1 MYLGGRIG
9 TFPFSGYSM
18 LVSSRFSVAAF
29 ALLLL
34 GFTRP
39 SRAQG
44 RAPAAAA
51 GIGEIRGRL
60 VESGSG
66 RAISG
71 GSVAV
76 RRVGDSAI
84 VGGAL
89 PQPDGSFRVDGLAA
103 GHYTVRIRALGFAPI
118 VRSGVIISAEK
129 RVVDLGALALSAV
142 VAATLQGQTV
152 TAERADVALA
162 PDRNS
167 YSAKNMITASGGTAV
182 DVLRNVP
189 SVEVDGSNKVT
200 LRGNENV
207 VVQINGRAS
216 PLKGEQLGIFLAQ
229 LPASTVSRVEV
240 ATNPSAKNDPEGT
253 AGIINIILN
262 QEADIGL
269 SGGFTAGTSTT
280 GLANLSGNIGRQS
293 GPLTLFASGSFYRD
307 THGLTGT
314 SSRTNL
320 AVPVPVPPPA
330 FVDSRSAG
338 SVQPTSVGLTLRS
351 EYRFTP
357 HDALSFDAFAN
368 RGRYA
373 FDNASYYTDLDGSRA
388 VIGLFDQFSNRFSRN
403 TSQDYAVAFRRTGG
417 PKVTTFSSE
426 LRFSN
431 NENTGD
437 TELSGALHQADVSTS
452 VAATRSEH
460 DYTTGSFPSWNLQ
473 TDYTHPFGTATKL
486 ESGFKGTVRNM
497 TNDFTAA
504 YYDSASALYVPAPAR
519 TTAFDYREQ
528 IGAVYAV
535 LSQQVRKV
543 QAQAGLRLEHAAT
556 RLNLPNAPTSAQ
568 QYDSRYDNNYASA
581 FPSAIVSYNFTALRQ
596 AKLSY
601 SRRISRPNPY
611 QLTPIEYREDSRNV
625 FRGNP
630 ALRPEYTDAFELGLQ
645 EGRTWGSIQLNPYL
659 RNTAHAVRYIQTVDT
674 SGLTLST
681 YANVASTMT
690 AGADLN
696 LTFHRGPISLF
707 SGGSVY
713 RYTSDASNLAGN
725 LSARAIV
732 WSART
737 NATWKLSPVTDV
749 QLFANYRAPA
759 ATEGGTQLAFVFM
772 NLAVRRKLW
781 GEQGNVSLRLADPFN
796 LMKFGYR
803 TSNGRVIELSERHF
817 GQRGLNLTLSRN
829 FGQQL
834 KLRPKS
840 QEPDAQSA
848 PVPGV
853 P

>member
-1 MYLGGRIG
+1 
-9 TFPFSGYSM
+9 M
-18 LVSSRFSVAAF
+18 LASSRFAALSAF
-29 ALLLL
+29 LLL
-34 GFTRP
+34 GSAHLAT
-39 SRAQG
+39 AQG
-44 RAPAAAA
+44 RAPALAA

-66 RAISG
+66 RAITG
-71 GSVAV
+71 GSVTV
-76 RRVGDSAI
+76 RRVGDSSS

-89 PQPDGSFRVDGLAA
+89 PRPDGSFRVDGLSA
-103 GHYTVRIRALGFAPI
+103 GRYTIRIRALGFAPLVRTDI
-118 VRSGVIISAEK
+118 VISAEK
-129 RVVDLGALALSAV
+129 RIADLGALSLSV
-142 VAATLQGQTV
+142 VAASLEGQTV

-262 QEADIGL
+262 QEAEVGL
-269 SGGFTAGTSTT
+269 SGGFTAGTGTT
-280 GLANLSGNIGRQS
+280 GMANLSGNIGRQS

-307 THGLTGT
+307 SHDLTGT
-314 SSRTNL
+314 TSRINI
-320 AVPVPVPPPA
+320 AVPVPA
-330 FVDSRSAG
+330 FVDSRSGG
-338 SVQPTSVGLTLRS
+338 SMQPTSGGLTLRS

-368 RGRYA
+368 GGRFA
-373 FDNASYYTDLDGSRA
+373 RDNASYYTDMDNSRA
-388 VIGLFDQFSNRFSRN
+388 VIGLFDQFNNLLSRN

-417 PKVTTFSSE
+417 PQVTTFSSE

-431 NENTGD
+431 NDNTNNTD
-437 TELSGALHQADVSTS
+437 LSGALHQADVSTG
-452 VAATRSEH
+452 VAATPREH

-504 YYDSASALYVPAPAR
+504 YYDSLSAQYVPAPAR
-519 TTAFDYREQ
+519 TTSFDYREQ
-528 IGAVYAV
+528 IGAAYAV
-535 LSQQVRKV
+535 VSQQVRKI

-556 RLNLPNAPTSAQ
+556 RLDLPTVAQ
-568 QYDSRYDNNYASA
+568 KFDNNYASA
-581 FPSAIVSYNFTALRQ
+581 FPSAIVSYNLTPLRQ

-611 QLTPIEYREDSRNV
+611 QLTPIEYREDARHL
-625 FRGNP
+625 FHGNP
-630 ALRPEYTDAFELGLQ
+630 ALRPEYTDALELGLQ
-645 EGRTWGSIQLNPYL
+645 EARTWGSIQLNPYL
-659 RNTAHAVRYIQTVDT
+659 RKTAHAVRYIQTVDT
-674 SGLTLST
+674 TGITLST
-681 YANVASTMT
+681 FDNVASTTT
-690 AGADLN
+690 AGTDLN
-696 LTFHRGPISLF
+696 LTFRRGPISLF

-713 RYTSDASNLAGN
+713 RYTSDASNLTGN
-725 LSARAIV
+725 LSARGIV

-737 NATWKLSPVTDV
+737 NATWKFSPVTDV
-749 QLFANYRAPA
+749 QLFANYRAAA
-759 ATEGGTQLAFVFM
+759 ATEGGSQNASVFM
-772 NLAVRRKLW
+772 NFAVRRKLW
-781 GEQGNVSLRLADPFN
+781 GEQGNVSLRISDPLN
-796 LMKFGYR
+796 LMTYGYR

-817 GQRGLNLTLSRN
+817 GQRGLYLTVSRN

-834 KLRPKS
+834 KLRPK
-840 QEPDAQSA
+840 QQDPDAQSA

>member
-1 MYLGGRIG
+1 M
-9 TFPFSGYSM
+9 
-18 LVSSRFSVAAF
+18 
-29 ALLLL
+29 
-34 GFTRP
+34 
-39 SRAQG
+39 
-44 RAPAAAA
+44 
-51 GIGEIRGRL
+51 
-60 VESGSG
+60 
-66 RAISG
+66 
-71 GSVAV
+71 
-76 RRVGDSAI
+76 
-84 VGGAL
+84 
-89 PQPDGSFRVDGLAA
+89 
-103 GHYTVRIRALGFAPI
+103 LGFAPI
-118 VRSGVIISAEK
+118 ERSGVVICAEK
-129 RVVDLGALALSAV
+129 RIADLGALSLSV
-142 VAATLQGQTV
+142 VAASLEGQTV

-167 YSAKNMITASGGTAV
+167 YSAQNMITATGSTAV

-189 SVEVDGSNKVT
+189 SVEVDGSYKVT
-200 LRGNENV
+200 LRGNEKV

-229 LPASTVSRVEV
+229 LLASTVARAEV

-253 AGIINIILN
+253 AGIINIITN
-262 QEADIGL
+262 QETETGL

-280 GLANLSGNIGRQS
+280 GLANLSGNIGGQS

-307 THGLTGT
+307 SHDQTGT

-320 AVPVPVPPPA
+320 AVPVPLPA
-330 FVDSRSAG
+330 FVDSRSRG
-338 SVQPTSVGLTLRS
+338 SVYPMSVGPTLRS

-357 HDALSFDAFAN
+357 HDALSFDCFADH
-368 RGRYA
+368 GHYA
-373 FDNASYYTDLDGSRA
+373 IDNASYYTDMDGSRA
-388 VIGLFDQFSNRFSRN
+388 VIGLFDQFSNRLSRN
-403 TSQDYAVAFRRTGG
+403 TSQDYSVAFRRTGG

-426 LRFSN
+426 LRYSSN
-431 NENTGD
+431 DNTGN
-437 TELSGALHQADVSTS
+437 TELSGALHQADVSTGVS
-452 VAATRSEH
+452 ATPREH
-460 DYTTGSFPSWNLQ
+460 DYTTNAFPSWNLQ
-473 TDYTHPFGTATKL
+473 TDYTHPFGTATEL
-486 ESGFKGTVRNM
+486 ESGFKGTVRSL
-497 TNDFTAA
+497 TNDFTEA
-504 YYDSASALYVPAPAR
+504 YYDSASALYVPAPVR
-519 TTAFDYREQ
+519 TTSFDYREQ

-543 QAQAGLRLEHAAT
+543 QTQAGLRLDQAAT
-556 RLNLPNAPTSAQ
+556 RLNLPTPTQ
-568 QYDSRYDNNYASA
+568 QKYDSRYDHNYASA

-601 SRRISRPNPY
+601 SRRISQPNPY
-611 QLTPIEYREDSRNV
+611 QLTPIEFRTDARHV

-630 ALRPEYTDAFELGLQ
+630 ALRPEYTNAFELGLQ
-645 EGRTWGSIQLNPYL
+645 EGRSWGSIQLNPYL
-659 RNTAHAVRYIQTVDT
+659 RNTAHAVRYIQTEDT
-674 SGLTLST
+674 GGVTLST
-681 YANVASTMT
+681 FDNVASTMT

-707 SGGSVY
+707 SGGSVD
-713 RYTSDASNLAGN
+713 RYTSDASNLTGN
-725 LSARAIV
+725 LSARGIV
-732 WSART
+732 WSVRT
-737 NATWKLSPVTDV
+737 NATWKFSPVTDV
-749 QLFANYRAPA
+749 QLFANHRAPA

-781 GEQGNVSLRLADPFN
+781 GDRGNVSLRIADPFN

-817 GQRGLNLTLSRN
+817 GQRGLYLTLSRN

>member
-1 MYLGGRIG
+1 
-9 TFPFSGYSM
+9 M
-18 LVSSRFSVAAF
+18 LASSRFIVAAS

-34 GFTRP
+34 VSAR
-39 SRAQG
+39 SASAQG
-44 RAPAAAA
+44 RAPAAATS
-51 GIGEIRGRL
+51 GVGEIRGRL

-76 RRVGDSAI
+76 ARVGDSSV

-103 GHYTVRIRALGFAPI
+103 GRYTVRIRAIGFAPI
-118 VRSGVIISAEK
+118 VRSGVVISAEK
-129 RVVDLGALALSAV
+129 RVADLGTLSLSV
-142 VAATLQGQTV
+142 VAATLEGQTV

-200 LRGNENV
+200 LRGSENV
-207 VVQINGRAS
+207 VVQINGRPS

-262 QEADIGL
+262 QETETGL
-269 SGGFTAGTSTT
+269 SGGFSAGTSTT
-280 GLANLSGNIGRQS
+280 GLVNLSGNVGRQS
-293 GPLTLFASGSFYRD
+293 GPLTLFASGSLYRATYD
-307 THGLTGT
+307 QAGT
-314 SSRTNL
+314 SSLTNI
-320 AVPVPVPPPA
+320 AVPVPA
-330 FVDSRSAG
+330 FVDSRSSG
-338 SVQPTSVGLTLRS
+338 STRPTSVGLTLRS

-357 HDALSFDAFAN
+357 HDALSFDAFADG
-368 RGRYA
+368 GRYNS
-373 FDNASYYTDLDGSRA
+373 DNAAYYTDLNDSRA
-388 VIGLFDQFSNRFSRN
+388 VIGLFDQFSNRLSRN
-403 TSQDYAVAFRRTGG
+403 TSQDYTVAFRRTGG
-417 PKVTTFSSE
+417 AKATTFSSE
-426 LRFSN
+426 LRYSN
-431 NENTGD
+431 NYGTGNTD
-437 TELSGALHQADVSTS
+437 LSGALHQADISTGLTS
-452 VAATRSEH
+452 TRREH
-460 DYTTGSFPSWNLQ
+460 DYTTDAFPSWTLQ
-473 TDYTHPFGTATKL
+473 TDYTHPFGTASKL
-486 ESGFKGTVRNM
+486 ESGFKGTVRSL

-519 TTAFDYREQ
+519 TTSFDYREQ
-528 IGAVYAV
+528 IAAAYAV
-535 LSQQVRKV
+535 LSQQVSKV

-556 RLNLPNAPTSAQ
+556 RLNLPNASTSTQ

-581 FPSAIVSYNFTALRQ
+581 FPSGILSYNFTPLRQ

-611 QLTPIEYREDSRNV
+611 QLTPIEYRADARTV

-630 ALRPEYTDAFELGLQ
+630 ALRPEYTNAFELGLQ

-659 RNTAHAVRYIQTVDT
+659 RNTAHAVRFIQTVDA
-674 SGLTLST
+674 SGVTLST
-681 YANVASTMT
+681 YDNVASTMT

-696 LTFHRGPISLF
+696 LTYHRGPVSLF

-725 LSARAIV
+725 LSARAVV
-732 WSART
+732 WSVRT
-737 NATWKLSPVTDV
+737 NATWKFSAVTDV
-749 QLFANYRAPA
+749 QLFANYRAPS
-759 ATEGGTQLAFVFM
+759 ATEGGTQLAFVST

-781 GEQGNVSLRLADPFN
+781 GDHGNISLRVADPFN

-803 TSNGRVIELSERHF
+803 TANGRVIQLTERHF
-817 GQRGLNLTLSRN
+817 GQRGLYLTLSRN

-840 QEPDAQSA
+840 QDTDTQSA